1 MARIPDKF
9 LGCVAYIYPSRKDAE
24 EGNKHGA
31 TGFFVRVYWTNN
43 PSRRHV
49 YAVTNKHV
57 IARCPV
63 KVVVRATR
71 LDGTLEFIERDPSDW
86 HPSLMHDISVLP
98 IELSRAALL
107 ENVSDGLFV
116 SPENFEDSI
125 EGATCLGPGDEVFMI
140 GRFISHDGKVKNH
153 PSTRFGN
160 LSTLAAP
167 IKNEYG
173 LDQESFAVDMRSI
186 SGNSGS
192 PAFIFWE
199 FGGGH
204 LRGVNRTFDKSF
216 IALLGVDWGHIP
228 LRLLV
233 LDENGKSLQ
242 EKFYVNSHTSMCAVV
257 PAWHLRDLLN
267 YAALQELRMRDEE
280 DEAANLRNEGV

>member
-1 MARIPDKF
+1 MARIPDWL

-24 EGNKHGA
+24 EGNRRGA
-31 TGFFVRVYWTNN
+31 TGFFVGVDWMNN

-57 IARCPV
+57 IARCLV

-71 LDGTLEFIERDPSDW
+71 LDGTLEFIELDPSDW

-98 IELSRAALL
+98 IAPSTAALL
-107 ENVSDGLFV
+107 QNVSDGRFV
-116 SPENFEDSI
+116 SPENFEGSI

-140 GRFISHDGKVKNH
+140 GRFISHDGKLKNH

-160 LSTLAAP
+160 LSMLPAQ

-186 SGNSGS
+186 SGYSGL
-192 PAFIFWE
+192 PAFILWE
-199 FGGGH
+199 FGGGSW
-204 LRGVNRTFDKSF
+204 RV
-216 IALLGVDWGHIP
+216 
-228 LRLLV
+228 
-233 LDENGKSLQ
+233 
-242 EKFYVNSHTSMCAVV
+242 
-257 PAWHLRDLLN
+257 
-267 YAALQELRMRDEE
+267 
-280 DEAANLRNEGV
+280 

>member
-24 EGNKHGA
+24 EGNKRGA
-31 TGFFVRVYWTNN
+31 TGFFVGLDWTNN

-49 YAVTNKHV
+49 YAVTNNHV
-57 IARCPV
+57 IAKCWG

-98 IELSRAALL
+98 IEPSKAALL
-107 ENVSDGLFV
+107 QYVSDGLFV
-116 SPENFEDSI
+116 SPENFKESI

-160 LSTLAAP
+160 LSMLPAP

-186 SGNSGS
+186 SGYSGS

-204 LRGVNRTFDKSF
+204 LQGVNRTFDKSF
-216 IALLGVDWGHIP
+216 FALLGVDWGHIP

-233 LDENGKSLQ
+233 LDENGKSSP
-242 EKFYVNSHTSMCAVV
+242 EKFYVKSHTSMCGVV

-267 YAALQELRMRDEE
+267 SAGLQEQRKRDEE
-280 DEAANLRNEGV
+280 DEAAKLGNEGV